1 MEGLIGSAARHEAVP
16 PFEASRRLRDASSLL
31 PGVHALHG
39 WTKAHW
45 RPAERTDVQHV
56 GPVVGTA
63 HAGQRII
70 CGKTR
75 HKGRKRRHV
84 GRSYWQYRVSFVF
97 KGTCQTMQLCH
108 TPTHILRVD
117 YNKHTTD
124 AMEQRQSTLLKL
136 FSQASRPDIYQAP
149 GSGYSLRRI
158 AETVCCIGLLRR
170 GQAFQL
176 IEQSS
181 SIATELHIA
190 IV

>member
-1 MEGLIGSAARHEAVP
+1 MRRGAGGKAEKLAGGVLTWGLH
-16 PFEASRRLRDASSLL
+16 DASTYYWED
-31 PGVHALHG
+31 P
-39 WTKAHW
+39 
-45 RPAERTDVQHV
+45 
-56 GPVVGTA
+56 
-63 HAGQRII
+63 
-70 CGKTR
+70 
-75 HKGRKRRHV
+75 KGRKV
-84 GRSYWQYRVSFVF
+84 PCGRSTQYRVSFVF